1 MADRQDSR
9 TCDYVARK
17 DDPSNWRG
25 DDPADWVLGYEAPL
39 GLEQEVWKRPHDAL
53 NGGEYCPFHTDTEDV
68 PDDVD
73 GAVH

>member
-25 DDPADWVLGYEAPL
+25 DDPADWVLGYEAPR
-39 GLEQEVWKRPHDAL
+39 GLEQEVWECPHDAL
-53 NGGEYCPFHTDTEDV
+53 NGGEYCPFHTDPEDV